1 LSLSGRDIALFS
13 VTLTVLGGSL
23 YADWNWELVWSAC
36 GLLLLAYAIFIKNA
50 FSLAY
55 TVIALL
61 APLSVKIALPFAD
74 LYLPS
79 EFLTASLALSVAA
92 VLLLSKQGGLL
103 LKNPLPALWLLTFIP
118 GMIASELPQTSV
130 KFFALN
136 ALFVTAFYYGGLL
149 LAARGNAFPWT
160 AFLTGLVPVGLW
172 GLYQFSRYN
181 FNPITISGIFKPF
194 FYSHTMLGAVAAFMA
209 AVALSKARTQRWWL
223 LVALVATVA
232 VGFSTSRA
240 ALWSLVFMGG
250 LFALGAL
257 PKALR
262 VAVPALAVA
271 GFFGLGGWVKLDE
284 AFTYNSYES
293 HDPQAS
299 LVEQSMSVTNVQ
311 SDASNIERL
320 NRWTSALAMFNE
332 RPFTGFGPGTYQF
345 TYIPFQDKRLENRLT
360 VTNPNSPP
368 HLFPACEGKFR
379 LEFQEFN
386 RSAGQII
393 FVHERKDHA
402 ASSAQ
407 YRAQICE
414 CTLQIVHR
422 VECTEEYVNHVEG
435 HARESVRKVFHAAL
449 CHPGVLQSHAVNFF
463 LR

>member
-1 LSLSGRDIALFS
+1 MSLSGRDIALFS
-13 VTLTVLGGSL
+13 VTLAVLGGSL

-55 TVIALL
+55 TGIALL
-61 APLSVKIALPFAD
+61 APLSVKTALPFAD

-103 LKNPLPALWLLTFIP
+103 LKYPLPALWLLTFVP

-160 AFLTGLVPVGLW
+160 AFLMGLVPVGLW

-194 FYSHTMLGAVAAFMA
+194 FYSHTMFGAVAAFVA

-250 LFALGAL
+250 LFALSAL

-262 VAVPALAVA
+262 VAVPALAVVV
-271 GFFGLGGWVKLDE
+271 FFGLGGWVKLDE

-368 HLFPACEGKFR
+368 PGSGGSAHSELLLQLSENGIWSPLIFLLMWVRWFYFGWFKRPNLEAVPPVFFGLSTYFFHMQFNNFLNQSVFAFLFWGAAAYLDYKI
-379 LEFQEFN
+379 
-386 RSAGQII
+386 RSQRD
-393 FVHERKDHA
+393 E
-402 ASSAQ
+402 
-407 YRAQICE
+407 
-414 CTLQIVHR
+414 L
-422 VECTEEYVNHVEG
+422 
-435 HARESVRKVFHAAL
+435 
-449 CHPGVLQSHAVNFF
+449 

>member
-1 LSLSGRDIALFS
+1 M
-13 VTLTVLGGSL
+13 VLGGSL
-23 YADWNWELVWSAC
+23 YADWNWEMVWSAC

-55 TVIALL
+55 TGIALL

-74 LYLPS
+74 LYLPG
-79 EFLTASLALSVAA
+79 EFLTASLALSVGA

-103 LKNPLPALWLLTFIP
+103 LKYPLPALWLLTFVP
-118 GMIASELPQTSV
+118 GMIPSELPQTSV

-194 FYSHTMLGAVAAFMA
+194 FYSHTMFGAVAAFIA

-262 VAVPALAVA
+262 VAVPALAVV

-293 HDPQAS
+293 HDPEAS

-368 HLFPACEGKFR
+368 PGSGGSAHSELLLQLSENGIWSPLIFLLMWFRWFFYGLFRSDRSTDLLPLFLGLSTYF
-379 LEFQEFN
+379 FHMQFN
-386 RSAGQII
+386 NFLNQSVFAFLFWGTAAYLDHKIRSQRD
-393 FVHERKDHA
+393 E
-402 ASSAQ
+402 
-407 YRAQICE
+407 
-414 CTLQIVHR
+414 L
-422 VECTEEYVNHVEG
+422 
-435 HARESVRKVFHAAL
+435 
-449 CHPGVLQSHAVNFF
+449 

>member
-1 LSLSGRDIALFS
+1 M
-13 VTLTVLGGSL
+13 
-23 YADWNWELVWSAC
+23 YADWNWEMVWSAY

-55 TVIALL
+55 TGIALL

-103 LKNPLPALWLLTFIP
+103 LKNPLPALWLLTFVP
-118 GMIASELPQTSV
+118 GMIASELPQTSM

-194 FYSHTMLGAVAAFMA
+194 FYSHTMFGAVAAFIA

-223 LVALVATVA
+223 LVALVATIA

-262 VAVPALAVA
+262 VAVPALAVV

-293 HDPQAS
+293 HDPEAS

-345 TYIPFQDKRLENRLT
+345 TYIPFQEKRLENRLT
-360 VTNPNSPP
+360 VTNPNAPPPGSGGSAHSELLLQLSENGIWSPLIFLLMWVRWFYFGWFKRP
-368 HLFPACEGKFR
+368 NLSAVLPVFFGLSTYFFHMQFNNFLNQSVFAFLFWGAAAYLDHKI
-379 LEFQEFN
+379 
-386 RSAGQII
+386 RSQRD
-393 FVHERKDHA
+393 E
-402 ASSAQ
+402 
-407 YRAQICE
+407 
-414 CTLQIVHR
+414 L
-422 VECTEEYVNHVEG
+422 
-435 HARESVRKVFHAAL
+435 
-449 CHPGVLQSHAVNFF
+449 

>member
-1 LSLSGRDIALFS
+1 MNLSGKDIALFS
-13 VTLTVLGGSL
+13 VTLAVLGGSL
-23 YADWNWELVWSAC
+23 YANWNWELVWSAC

-55 TVIALL
+55 TGIALL

-103 LKNPLPALWLLTFIP
+103 LKNPLPALWLLTFVP
-118 GMIASELPQTSV
+118 GIIASELPQTSV

-194 FYSHTMLGAVAAFMA
+194 FYSHTMFGAVAAFMA

-223 LVALVATVA
+223 LAALVATVA

-250 LFALGAL
+250 LFALSAL

-368 HLFPACEGKFR
+368 PGSGGSAHSELLLQLSENGIWSPLIFLLMWVRWFYFGW
-379 LEFQEFN
+379 FN
-386 RSAGQII
+386 RPNL
-393 FVHERKDHA
+393 A
-402 ASSAQ
+402 AVLPVFFGLSTYFFHMQ
-407 YRAQICE
+407 FNNFLNQ
-414 CTLQIVHR
+414 
-422 VECTEEYVNHVEG
+422 
-435 HARESVRKVFHAAL
+435 SVFAFLFWGAAAYL
-449 CHPGVLQSHAVNFF
+449 DYKIRSQRDEL